1 MITIAHRLHT
11 IIDTDKILCLSKGR
25 IENYA
30 HPYELLQDRKTVL
43 YELAHNL
50 DKSELDRLKELAKAK
65 YFDSNRN
72 IQEENIITESHNQ
85 SEHAAN
91 SLNENT
97 FSDNNLADSIE
108 KQHLLEK

>member
-11 IIDTDKILCLSKGR
+11 IIDTGKILCLSKGR

-30 HPYELLQDRKTVL
+30 HPNELLQDKKTVL
-43 YELAHNL
+43 YELAHSL
-50 DKSELDRLKELAKAK
+50 DKSEKDRLKELAKAK
-65 YFDSNRN
+65 YLNSNRN
-72 IQEENIITESHNQ
+72 IQEENIIIEPHNQ
-85 SEHAAN
+85 SEHAN

-108 KQHLLEK
+108 KQHLLDK